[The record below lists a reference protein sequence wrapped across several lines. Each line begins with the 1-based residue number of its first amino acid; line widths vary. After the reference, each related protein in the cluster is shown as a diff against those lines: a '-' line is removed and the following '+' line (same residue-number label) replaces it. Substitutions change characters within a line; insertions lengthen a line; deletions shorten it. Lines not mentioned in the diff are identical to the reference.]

1 MKEFQHEHDPFVSEA
16 VSDSICQLQSWDKAL
31 LAAKK
36 QAANHFPQQ
45 IKNAQGHSLLAD
57 KAPDTDTT

>member
-16 VSDSICQLQSWDKAL
+16 VSASCRAETKLCSLPKSKQLIIS
-31 LAAKK
+31 
-36 QAANHFPQQ
+36 PQQ

-57 KAPDTDTT
+57 KAPDTDAT